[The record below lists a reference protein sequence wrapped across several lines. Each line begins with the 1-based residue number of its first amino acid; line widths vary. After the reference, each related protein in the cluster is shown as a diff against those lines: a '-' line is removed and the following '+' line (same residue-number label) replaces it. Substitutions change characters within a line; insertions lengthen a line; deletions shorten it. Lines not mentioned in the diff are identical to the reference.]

1 MKKLLIFL
9 FSILISFNSYGE
21 WELIGGDVNGN
32 DVYIDKDTIKE
43 HGGHVYA
50 WTMRNYLEP
59 SPEGVLSTKLYRKVD
74 CYVNREMILSFV
86 AYDQSMGIGKTLV
99 TYTPPKEWDY
109 PSPGTTGAYSLKYIC
124 GYAD

>member
-86 AYDQSMGIGKTLV
+86 AYDQSMGIGKTLA

-109 PSPGTTGAYSLKYIC
+109 PSPGTISANSLKYIC